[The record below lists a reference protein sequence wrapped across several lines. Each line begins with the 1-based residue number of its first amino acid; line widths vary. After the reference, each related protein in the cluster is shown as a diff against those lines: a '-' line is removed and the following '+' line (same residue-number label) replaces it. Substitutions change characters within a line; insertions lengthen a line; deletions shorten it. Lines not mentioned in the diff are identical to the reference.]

1 MKFNFLGGQHKGFS
15 PNQNTQETV
24 NMFLEVDSS
33 EENKLTLYRVDGK
46 KDFIELPKS
55 PIYNMAEFRGALYAV
70 AGDSIYKI
78 VQTVGGYS
86 YSLIGT
92 ADLTLNVTIAAN
104 NAGQLCFNSS
114 YTNKAYVLN
123 TTTDVVTQITDP
135 AFYGSPRVDYLDGYG
150 VFVRPNTQQFYISAY
165 NDFSVY
171 DGLEFATNGSDPDN
185 LVTVI
190 VDHRELVLFGRK
202 TMTFWFA
209 NDSANTVDFSLSRRD
224 GADAEVG
231 CAAALSVAK
240 LDNSVFFL
248 GQNSYGQGLVYKLN
262 QYSPQI
268 ISNRGIEHMINSFS
282 RIDDAIAYAY
292 QKNGH
297 SFYVLTFPT
306 AQKTLVY
313 DASIQDPDMAWSIR
327 ETYNLGRDRSTCH
340 AFAFNK
346 HLVGDLES
354 GKIFELD
361 ENTHTDGGLPIV
373 WSRTSAHIVSDYKR
387 IRHKEIVLNF
397 QTGVGLED
405 GTDPLIYL
413 TYSDDGGHSY
423 ITPREAS
430 LGVIGQRKNR
440 IMFSRLGQS
449 RDRVYK
455 VFGSAP
461 VKTVFIS
468 GFIELEALNT

>member
-24 NMFLEVDSS
+24 NMFLEVDPS

-55 PIYNMAEFRGALYAV
+55 PIYNMTEFRGALYAV

-78 VQTVGGYS
+78 IELSSGYR
-86 YSLIGT
+86 YSLIGS

-114 YTNKAYVLN
+114 YTNKAYVLDTN
-123 TTTDVVTQITDP
+123 TDTLTQISNP

-150 VFVRPNTQQFYISAY
+150 VFVKPNSQQFYISAL
-165 NDFSVY
+165 NDFSSF
-171 DGLEFATNGSDPDN
+171 DALDFASDEADPDN
-185 LVTVI
+185 LVTFI
-190 VDHRELVLFGRK
+190 VDHRELILFGER
-202 TMTFWFA
+202 TTTVWF
-209 NDSANTVDFSLSRRD
+209 NNGSADFPLSRRD
-224 GADAEVG
+224 GAEIEAG

-240 LDNSVFFL
+240 LDNTVFFL
-248 GQNSYGQGLVYKLN
+248 GRNVYGHGLVYRLN
-262 QYSPQI
+262 QYVPQI
-268 ISNRGIEHMINSFS
+268 VSNRGIEQMINTFS

-306 AQKTLVY
+306 ANKTLVY
-313 DASIQDPDMAWSIR
+313 DASIQDPEMAWSVR
-327 ETYNLGRDRSTCH
+327 ETYNLGRDRAICH
-340 AFAFNK
+340 IFAFNK
-346 HLVGDLES
+346 HLVGDYLS

-373 WSRTSAHIVSDYKR
+373 WSRTSAHIISDYKR
-387 IRHKEIVLNF
+387 IRHKEVVLNF
-397 QTGVGLED
+397 QTGVGLENGD
-405 GTDPLIYL
+405 DPIIYL

-440 IMFSRLGQS
+440 VMFSRLGQS

>member
-1 MKFNFLGGQHKGFS
+1 LKFNFLGGQHKGFS

-24 NMFLEVDSS
+24 NMFLEVDPS

-55 PIYNMAEFRGALYAV
+55 PIYNMAEFRGALYVV

-78 VQTVGGYS
+78 IQTIGGYS
-86 YSLIGT
+86 YSLIGA

-114 YTNKAYVLN
+114 YTLKAYVLDTN
-123 TTTDVVTQITDP
+123 TEVLTQITDP

-150 VFVRPNTQQFYISAY
+150 VFVRPNSQQFYISNL
-165 NDFSVY
+165 NDFTTF
-171 DGLEFATNGSDPDN
+171 DALDFASDEADPDN
-185 LVTVI
+185 LVTFI
-190 VDHRELVLFGRK
+190 VDHRELILFGER
-202 TMTFWFA
+202 TTTVWFNNGDA
-209 NDSANTVDFSLSRRD
+209 DFPLSRRD
-224 GADAEVG
+224 GAEMEAG
-231 CAAALSVAK
+231 CAAALSVTK
-240 LDNSVFFL
+240 LDNTVFFL
-248 GQNSYGQGLVYKLN
+248 GRNVYGQGLVYKLN
-262 QYSPQI
+262 QYTPQI
-268 ISNRGIEHMINSFS
+268 VSNRGIEHMINSFS
-282 RIDDAIAYAY
+282 RIDDAIGYAY

-306 AQKTLVY
+306 ANKTLVY
-313 DASIQDPDMAWSIR
+313 DASIQDPEMAWSIR
-327 ETYNLGRDRSTCH
+327 ETYDLGRDRSTCH

-354 GKIFELD
+354 GKIYELD

-373 WSRTSAHIVSDYKR
+373 WSRTSAHIISDYKR
-387 IRHKEIVLNF
+387 IRHKEVVLNF

-440 IMFSRLGQS
+440 VMFSRLGQS

-468 GFIELEALNT
+468 GFIELEALAT

>member
-1 MKFNFLGGQHKGFS
+1 
-15 PNQNTQETV
+15 
-24 NMFLEVDSS
+24 MFLEVDSS

-55 PIYNMAEFRGALYAV
+55 PIYNMAEFRGALYVV

-78 VQTVGGYS
+78 IEAVGGYS
-86 YSLIGT
+86 YSLIGA

-114 YTNKAYVLN
+114 YTQKAYVLDTN
-123 TTTDVVTQITDP
+123 TDTLTQITGP

-150 VFVRPNTQQFYISAY
+150 VFVRPNSQQFYISAL
-165 NDFSVY
+165 NDFSSF
-171 DGLEFATNGSDPDN
+171 DALDFASDEADPDN
-185 LVTVI
+185 LVTFI
-190 VDHRELVLFGRK
+190 VDHRELILFGER
-202 TMTFWFA
+202 TTTVWF
-209 NDSANTVDFSLSRRD
+209 NNGSADFPLSRRD
-224 GADAEVG
+224 GAEMEAG

-240 LDNSVFFL
+240 LDNTVFFL
-248 GQNSYGQGLVYKLN
+248 GRNVYGQGLVYRLN
-262 QYSPQI
+262 QYVPQI
-268 ISNRGIEHMINSFS
+268 VSNRGIEQMINTFP

-306 AQKTLVY
+306 ANKTFVY

-327 ETYNLGRDRSTCH
+327 ETYSLGRDRATCH
-340 AFAFNK
+340 TFAFNK
-346 HLVGDLES
+346 HLVGDLAS

-387 IRHKEIVLNF
+387 IRHKEVVLNF

-405 GTDPLIYL
+405 GTDSLIYL

-440 IMFSRLGQS
+440 VMFSRLGQS

>member
-1 MKFNFLGGQHKGFS
+1 LKFNFLGGQHKGFS

-33 EENKLTLYRVDGK
+33 EENKLILYRVDGK

-55 PIYNMAEFRGALYAV
+55 PVYNMAEFRGALYAV

-78 VQTVGGYS
+78 IETVGGYT
-86 YSLIGT
+86 YSLIGS

-114 YTNKAYVLN
+114 YTQKAYVLDTN
-123 TTTDVVTQITDP
+123 TDTLTQITDP

-150 VFVRPNTQQFYISAY
+150 VFVKPNSQQFYISAL
-165 NDFSVY
+165 NDFSSF
-171 DGLEFATNGSDPDN
+171 DALDFASDEADPDN
-185 LVTVI
+185 LVTFI
-190 VDHRELVLFGRK
+190 VDHRELILFGER
-202 TMTFWFA
+202 TTTVWF
-209 NDSANTVDFSLSRRD
+209 NNGGVDFPLSRRD
-224 GADAEVG
+224 GAEMEAG

-240 LDNSVFFL
+240 LDNTVFFL
-248 GQNSYGQGLVYKLN
+248 GRNVYGHGLVYRLN
-262 QYSPQI
+262 QYVPQI
-268 ISNRGIEHMINSFS
+268 VSNRGIEQMINTFA

-306 AQKTLVY
+306 ANKTLVY
-313 DASIQDPDMAWSIR
+313 DASIQDLDMAWSVR
-327 ETYNLGRDRSTCH
+327 ETYNLGRDRAICH

-346 HLVGDLES
+346 HLVGDYSS

-373 WSRTSAHIVSDYKR
+373 WSRTSAHIISDYKR
-387 IRHKEIVLNF
+387 IRHKEVVLNF

-440 IMFSRLGQS
+440 VMFSRLGQS

>member
-1 MKFNFLGGQHKGFS
+1 
-15 PNQNTQETV
+15 
-24 NMFLEVDSS
+24 MFLEVDSS

-46 KDFIELPKS
+46 KDFITLPKS
-55 PIYNMAEFRGALYAV
+55 PIYNMAEFRGVLYVV

-78 VQTVGGYS
+78 IQTIGGYS
-86 YSLIGT
+86 YSLIGA

-104 NAGQLCFNSS
+104 NAGQVCFNSS
-114 YTNKAYVLN
+114 YTNKAYVLDTN
-123 TTTDVVTQITDP
+123 TDTLTQITDP

-150 VFVRPNTQQFYISAY
+150 VFVKPNSQQFYISAL
-165 NDFSVY
+165 NDFSSF
-171 DGLEFATNGSDPDN
+171 DALDFASDEADPDN
-185 LVTVI
+185 LVTFI
-190 VDHRELVLFGRK
+190 VDHRELILFGER
-202 TMTFWFA
+202 TTTVWF
-209 NDSANTVDFSLSRRD
+209 NNGSADFPLSRRD
-224 GADAEVG
+224 GAEMEAG

-240 LDNSVFFL
+240 LDNTVFFL
-248 GQNSYGQGLVYKLN
+248 GRNVYGHGLVYRLN
-262 QYSPQI
+262 QYVPQI
-268 ISNRGIEHMINSFS
+268 VSNRGIEQMINTFS

-306 AQKTLVY
+306 ANKTLVY
-313 DASIQDPDMAWSIR
+313 DASIQDPDMAWSVR
-327 ETYNLGRDRSTCH
+327 ETYSLGRDRATCH

-346 HLVGDLES
+346 HLVGDYSS

-361 ENTHTDGGLPIV
+361 EDTHLDGGLPIV

-387 IRHKEIVLNF
+387 IRHKEVVLNF

-440 IMFSRLGQS
+440 VMFSRLGQS